1 MYLTTNCNMLE
12 VGSSCSESV
21 GSCQHSQNLEMIII
35 FMNVSVNCRNRA
47 DISITIC
54 VTVGPH

>member
-47 DISITIC
+47 DISSLD
-54 VTVGPH
+54 